1 VLRRKQGFT
10 EEGVLDTGRL
20 RIDDR
25 FKPVSIDDKEVK
37 LSPKEYLMLQ
47 LPASD
52 PGRVFAGAQ
61 SVSRVRDVNSQASSG
76 VVKQYV
82 HLLRKKPERHT
93 VKGIAPR
100 RISGFGYKLEIL
112 YHDKSAA
119 CVPDSVTPAIS
130 RTPLGHCQGKSPAAS
145 GFPAEG
151 KVAVKTSH
159 LTRTP
164 IERICNPGQC
174 LQREHLAPLLVP
186 TAIRQVI
193 IWPRS

>member
-1 VLRRKQGFT
+1 VRKPFDLFELEARIDSVLRRKQGFT

-82 HLLRKKPERHT
+82 HLLRKKPERH
-93 VKGIAPR
+93 A
-100 RISGFGYKLEIL
+100 GFP
-112 YHDKSAA
+112 A
-119 CVPDSVTPAIS
+119 SVTSSKSCITTSQLHAS
-130 RTPLGHCQGKSPAAS
+130 RTP
-145 GFPAEG
+145 
-151 KVAVKTSH
+151 
-159 LTRTP
+159 
-164 IERICNPGQC
+164 
-174 LQREHLAPLLVP
+174 
-186 TAIRQVI
+186 
-193 IWPRS
+193 